1 MLDSGQVHPKEPTA
15 SASQAGPVSSSEKAE
30 PGGTQSEFQG
40 SRGWGWEDLYQGS
53 TCCGCS
59 NASGI
64 KGPKIAVLAPSP
76 AGMSLG
82 ELAALTRPLNPALVW
97 ASQIQQCYG

>member
-1 MLDSGQVHPKEPTA
+1 MGAPYL
-15 SASQAGPVSSSEKAE
+15 
-30 PGGTQSEFQG
+30 
-40 SRGWGWEDLYQGS
+40 GS

-64 KGPKIAVLAPSP
+64 KGPKIAALAPSP

-82 ELAALTRPLNPALVW
+82 ELAALRRPALVW
-97 ASQIQQCYG
+97 AGQLQQCCS